1 VCIKVKFDN
10 RVLGLVKKRLFLIKG
25 VLFFDCKVIRSDLRS
40 TTDQCRS
47 KNTK

>member
-1 VCIKVKFDN
+1 MYIKVEFDN
-10 RVLGLVKKRLFLIKG
+10 EVLGLVKKRLFLIKG
-25 VLFFDCKVIRSDLRS
+25 MLFFDCKVIRSDLRS